1 MIYLGYEIG
10 EADGKFGANTEK
22 AVRAIQKK
30 WGLVVDGKVG
40 ELTKQAIEEE
50 VKAKKQMSDEDSDS
64 LKTEE
69 EPEFSGF
76 ISSFMLLSPS

>member
-1 MIYLGYEIG
+1 
-10 EADGKFGANTEK
+10 
-22 AVRAIQKK
+22 
-30 WGLVVDGKVG
+30 VDGKVG
-40 ELTKQAIEEE
+40 DLTKQAIEEE
-50 VKAKKQMSDEDSDS
+50 VKAKKQITDEDSDS